1 MGIMQIIIA
10 NFLIKQ
16 YKIVKICLSNI
27 KVGRILTLVT
37 TSLIN

>member
-16 YKIVKICLSNI
+16 YKIVKICLRYNFNI
-27 KVGRILTLVT
+27 GYNF
-37 TSLIN
+37 SY

>member
-27 KVGRILTLVT
+27 KVGNFNIGYNF
-37 TSLIN
+37 SY